1 MRQKWH
7 LGFFKTSYTP
17 TFRGFSSFYG
27 YYEGSEDYYK
37 HTIGTQATGA
47 TFHGKGFAMYDGLGN
62 RAGKPPQ
69 AEAEA
74 DQGRTYS
81 LPVPAWNASGV
92 YSTELWGNV
101 AVQLIQQHDFER
113 DPFFMYLAFQAPHAP
128 VQPSPDK
135 ALNDKCKTLT
145 TNSMFF

>member
-1 MRQKWH
+1 
-7 LGFFKTSYTP
+7 
-17 TFRGFSSFYG
+17 
-27 YYEGSEDYYK
+27 
-37 HTIGTQATGA
+37 
-47 TFHGKGFAMYDGLGN
+47 MYDGLGN

-74 DQGRTYS
+74 DQGRAYS

-113 DPFFMYLAFQAPHAP
+113 DRFFMYLAFQAPHAP

-145 TNSMFF
+145 RGQGRDTYCSMVSYMDRKIGEVVATFKARGHWDNTLLIFSSGECEWVSCRLPCW